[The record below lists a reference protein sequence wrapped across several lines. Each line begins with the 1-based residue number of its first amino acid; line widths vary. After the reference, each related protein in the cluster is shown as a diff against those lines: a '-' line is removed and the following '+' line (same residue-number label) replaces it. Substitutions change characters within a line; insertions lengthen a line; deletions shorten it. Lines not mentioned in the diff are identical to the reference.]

1 MKKDGRSGYLLRDSE
16 SVSENIRALLSSTHQ
31 VRSFIR
37 QKKISLSQNLKVLEA
52 AEKGDVYSLEVAL
65 TWGGIPYAT
74 KVTLNPDVLLL
85 HIRFSYFVIGR
96 YTRIG
101 FCVRSAKQVALT
113 VDGILFAQ

>member
-1 MKKDGRSGYLLRDSE
+1 
-16 SVSENIRALLSSTHQ
+16 
-31 VRSFIR
+31 
-37 QKKISLSQNLKVLEA
+37 LEA

-65 TWGGIPYAT
+65 TRGGISYAT

-85 HIRFSYFVIGR
+85 DINYSYFIGR
-96 YTRIG
+96 YARTR